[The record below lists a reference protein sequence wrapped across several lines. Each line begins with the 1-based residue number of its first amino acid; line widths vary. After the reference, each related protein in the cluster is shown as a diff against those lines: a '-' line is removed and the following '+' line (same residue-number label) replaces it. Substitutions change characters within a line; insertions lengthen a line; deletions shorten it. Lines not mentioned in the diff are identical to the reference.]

1 MRYLL
6 FLVLNVSFILYG
18 QKKELVPPPISLNSL
33 FINTTLSNGLLY
45 YRYNYK
51 NKTIKDKKYAIYF
64 AKRINSS
71 IDNDIPSFKSDFSF
85 GRQTGLVS
93 IGFFNGNLKTG
104 LWETLYVNKLVKT
117 AHWDNGL
124 ITGLYTVKTTKGVLL
139 YNTNFG
145 PKGNGKFKDYYY
157 KSGVLKQEGDYQN
170 GKKEGEWCN
179 YNTQGELTTT
189 VHYKQGVVVK

>member
-1 MRYLL
+1 MKLI
-6 FLVLNVSFILYG
+6 FI
-18 QKKELVPPPISLNSL
+18 
-33 FINTTLSNGLLY
+33 
-45 YRYNYK
+45 
-51 NKTIKDKKYAIYF
+51 IYF
-64 AKRINSS
+64 ALIVLSFEAQNPQKPS
-71 IDNDIPSFKSDFSF
+71 IKIAFGKIEYIAKNGVTSLLYKTSKKKLNGEYDIFVESTVSTDTPILLKSKYIVNKGYIKNSFK
-85 GRQTGLVS
+85 
-93 IGFFNGNLKTG
+93 NGVWATN
-104 LWETLYVNKLVKT
+104 YNNKLVKT
-117 AHWDNGL
+117 AHWNNGL

-157 KSGVLKQEGDYQN
+157 KTGVLKQEGDYQN